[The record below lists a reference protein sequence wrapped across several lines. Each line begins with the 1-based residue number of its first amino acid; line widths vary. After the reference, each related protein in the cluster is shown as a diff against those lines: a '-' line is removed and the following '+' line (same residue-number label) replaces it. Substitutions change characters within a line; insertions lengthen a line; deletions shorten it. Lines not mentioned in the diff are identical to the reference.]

1 MSKIL
6 VTKEKIDNVANE
18 VLDIVGETQGQTLD
32 EITITLEGV
41 NNEIS
46 TQGDL
51 IAQLQA
57 AVDSLP
63 EASNGSIDTS
73 DATAVS
79 SDILAG
85 KTAYVNGEK
94 ITGTIVTKTSSNLT
108 ASGATV
114 SVPAG
119 YYASNTSKSVATATQ
134 STPTISVSSTGLI
147 TASSTQTS
155 GYVTGGTKS
164 ATKQLTTKTA
174 TIYTPKTTNQT
185 IAASTYLTG
194 VQTIKGDSNLVASNI
209 KSGVSIFGVTGSYE
223 GSGSSGS
230 GGGLETCT
238 VQLSPNGPSLDEYTI
253 HYINSS
259 QQNTQTTFSG
269 KDIAVGGAEI
279 FCVKN
284 SYIIVRGLSM
294 GCTLRGSCT
303 EIFSGMASVVVFVS
317 DNCSVII
324 NT

>member
-1 MSKIL
+1 MSLKSKMTAL
-6 VTKEKIDNVANE
+6 ADE
-18 VLDIVGETQGQTLD
+18 VRDLSGTTDSKSIESMTSD
-32 EITITLEGV
+32 LEGV

-63 EASNGSIDTS
+63 EAGNGGIDTS

-119 YYASNTSKSVATATQ
+119 YYASAASISVLTATQ
-134 STPTISVSSTGLI
+134 ATPSITVSSSGLI
-147 TASSTQTS
+147 TASSIQAS
-155 GYVTGGTKS
+155 GFVTVGTKS

-174 TIYTPKTTNQT
+174 TTYTPKTTNQT

-194 VQTIKGDSNLVASNI
+194 TQTILGDSNLVASNI

-223 GSGSSGS
+223 GSGGSGS

-238 VQLSPNGPSLDEYTI
+238 FKLSLMGPSREEYTI

-259 QQNTQTTFSG
+259 QQNTQTAFYG
-269 KDIAVGGAEI
+269 MDIAIGGAEI
-279 FCVKN
+279 VCVKN
-284 SYIIVRGLSM
+284 SYIIIRGITTGYTLS
-294 GCTLRGSCT
+294 GSCT
-303 EIFSGMASVVVFVS
+303 EIFYGMGSVVVFVS
-317 DNCSVII
+317 GNCSVNI